1 MGTESPLALLLIALI
16 PPLFFLIY
24 IYRQDDIESE
34 PRGMIAG
41 LIGLGALSAIPA
53 VLLELA
59 GSYILLYRLGLPK
72 ESLIYLLL
80 ENFLV
85 IGVSEE
91 ICKYTAGRLTTWKS
105 PEFNYRFDGIVYMV
119 SSAIGFAALEN
130 VLYVFQYGF
139 HTGVFRAILSIPLH
153 TICGMFLG
161 YYYGEGK
168 YLLMHGDKTGS
179 RNAFWK
185 GLFIAVMIHGA
196 YDFLA
201 PAGSRST
208 IALVLFVVLVIV
220 VDIVAFRF
228 MKNAEKADSP
238 IYE

>member
-59 GSYILLYRLGLPK
+59 GSYILYLLGLPE

-85 IGVSEE
+85 VGVSEE

-130 VLYVFQYGF
+130 VLYVFSSGF
-139 HTGVFRAILSIPLH
+139 RTGVFRAILSIPLH
-153 TICGMFLG
+153 VICGMFLG

-168 YLLMHGDKTGS
+168 YLLMHGDKAGS

-201 PAGSRST
+201 SLET
-208 IALVLFVVLVIV
+208 ITALVLFVVLVIV

>member
-53 VLLELA
+53 VLLELG
-59 GSYILLYRLGLPK
+59 GSYILYQLGLPE

-85 IGVSEE
+85 VGVSEE

-130 VLYVFQYGF
+130 VLYVFSSGF
-139 HTGVFRAILSIPLH
+139 RTGIFRAILSIPLH

-201 PAGSRST
+201 SLESIT
-208 IALVLFVVLVIV
+208 ALVLFVVLVIV

>member
-53 VLLELA
+53 VLLELG
-59 GSYILLYRLGLPK
+59 GSYILYQLGLPE

-85 IGVSEE
+85 VGVSEE

-130 VLYVFQYGF
+130 VLYVFEYGF
-139 HTGVFRAILSIPLH
+139 HTGVMRAILSIPLH

-201 PAGSRST
+201 SLESIT
-208 IALVLFVVLVIV
+208 ALVLFVVLVIV

>member
-53 VLLELA
+53 VLLELG
-59 GSYILLYRLGLPK
+59 GSYILYQLGLPE

-85 IGVSEE
+85 VGVSEE
-91 ICKYTAGRLTTWKS
+91 ICKYTAGRLTTRKS

-130 VLYVFQYGF
+130 VLYVFSSGF
-139 HTGVFRAILSIPLH
+139 RTGIFRAILSIPLH

-168 YLLMHGDKTGS
+168 YLLMHGDKSGAT
-179 RNAFWK
+179 RAFWK
-185 GLFIAVMIHGA
+185 GFIIAVMIHGA

-201 PAGSRST
+201 SLESIT
-208 IALVLFVVLVIV
+208 ALVLFVVLVIV

>member
-53 VLLELA
+53 VLLELG
-59 GSYILLYRLGLPK
+59 GSYILYLLGLPE

-85 IGVSEE
+85 VGVSEE

-130 VLYVFQYGF
+130 VLYVFSSGF
-139 HTGVFRAILSIPLH
+139 RTGIFRAILSIPLH

-201 PAGSRST
+201 SLESIT
-208 IALVLFVVLVIV
+208 ALVLFVVLVIV

>member
-59 GSYILLYRLGLPK
+59 GSYILYLLGLPE

-85 IGVSEE
+85 VGVSEE

-130 VLYVFQYGF
+130 VLYVFEYGF
-139 HTGVFRAILSIPLH
+139 HTGVMRAILSIPLH

-168 YLLMHGDKTGS
+168 YLLMHGDKSGAT
-179 RNAFWK
+179 RAFWK
-185 GLFIAVMIHGA
+185 GFIIAVMIHGA

-201 PAGSRST
+201 SLESIT
-208 IALVLFVVLVIV
+208 ALVLFVVLVIV

>member
-59 GSYILLYRLGLPK
+59 GSYILYLLGLSE

-85 IGVSEE
+85 VGVSEE

-130 VLYVFQYGF
+130 VLYVFSSGF
-139 HTGVFRAILSIPLH
+139 RTGIFRAILSIPLH

-168 YLLMHGDKTGS
+168 YLLMHGDKSGAT
-179 RNAFWK
+179 RAFWK
-185 GLFIAVMIHGA
+185 GFIIAVMIHGA

-201 PAGSRST
+201 SLESIT
-208 IALVLFVVLVIV
+208 ALVLFVVLVIV